1 MKTVINCAHRGA
13 MAAEP
18 ENTLRAFS
26 RAAEMGAQQVELD
39 VILSGDGAPVVS
51 HGPVPRGVE
60 PAGGDLRK
68 MSLSEIKKLRFRG
81 EEIPT
86 LQEAVSLCRE
96 KDLLLNIEIKDPAAL
111 EKTVALIDSNSFFD
125 RCQVSCFRYAVIKR
139 AKSLDARVQTAY
151 LALPVLKWR
160 QLRLPAAAGCESI
173 NPACSC
179 VTARFV
185 DASHRLG
192 LTVFAWPV
200 NSPDAMRRLIGYGVD
215 GIMTDT
221 PDVLTR
227 VKNEMCIE

>member
-13 MAAEP
+13 MAVEP
-18 ENTLRAFS
+18 ENTLRAFA

-39 VILSGDGAPVVS
+39 VILSGDGVPVVS
-51 HGPVPRGVE
+51 HDAKPHGVE

-68 MSLSEIKKLRFRG
+68 MTLPEIKKLRFRG
-81 EEIPT
+81 EELPT
-86 LQEAVSLCRE
+86 LQEAVDLCRE
-96 KDLLLNIEIKDPAAL
+96 KGMLLNIEIKDPNAL
-111 EKTVALIDSNSFFD
+111 EKTVELINCNSFYE
-125 RCQVSCFRYAVIKR
+125 RCQVSCFRYGIIKR
-139 AKSLDARVQTAY
+139 AKSLDARVKTAY
-151 LALPVLKWR
+151 LAVPVVKWVQLK
-160 QLRLPAAAGCESI
+160 LAAAAGCESI

-185 DASHRLG
+185 EAAHGLG

-227 VKNEMCIE
+227 VKKELGVG